1 MSLIDV
7 LKTQMIDAFK
17 GKRTAEKDVL
27 RLVIGKAQTLEAN
40 LNKPLSDEQIEAIIK
55 KEVKNNNEALTSLK
69 KDSESYA
76 KRIEESIVLNKFL
89 PVTLTQSE
97 IEVFLLDSIP
107 KIKESIKDGQAI
119 GIAMSILKS
128 NDQKVDS
135 DDVKAVVA
143 KIREVVNHE

>member
-119 GIAMSILKS
+119 GIAMSLLKS

-143 KIREVVNHE
+143 KIREAVNHE